1 MLKEMIKN
9 LIEDLEINMKEYTV
23 GDYIVRTIN
32 NKYFRK
38 TVKIGGLLIIG
49 AILHNVI
56 QGEVISI
63 KEYND
68 LQKTYEAHKE
78 RYTITQYD
86 YNLLNDEKKESQ
98 KELNDLKEKTK
109 DYRELDEKEKEIVD
123 LKIVEVNQATEEQL
137 AKEKAQKEAEEK
149 AKKEAEEEAKRKA
162 EEEEKARKEAEE
174 QAKREAEAHKY
185 ETGLTWEQIARE
197 GKYGTLGQFEGK
209 ILQVMQDGGY
219 VQYRV
224 AINGNYDTV
233 MLIEVASADLPET
246 LLEDDYVYF
255 KGKSLGT
262 ITYTT
267 VMGADVTVPAFDVD
281 EIHR

>member
-1 MLKEMIKN
+1 M
-9 LIEDLEINMKEYTV
+9 
-23 GDYIVRTIN
+23 
-32 NKYFRK
+32 
-38 TVKIGGLLIIG
+38 
-49 AILHNVI
+49 
-56 QGEVISI
+56 
-63 KEYND
+63 
-68 LQKTYEAHKE
+68 
-78 RYTITQYD
+78 
-86 YNLLNDEKKESQ
+86 
-98 KELNDLKEKTK
+98 
-109 DYRELDEKEKEIVD
+109 
-123 LKIVEVNQATEEQL
+123 